1 MDRLQEKQELY
12 EEYVALERKSRE
24 EGNYEQVE
32 SYYQQAVA
40 LYADGVE
47 AVLEKSRA
55 LYEQNQYE
63 DVIEFID
70 ESSLNVVNEG
80 ATPGDIFFLYGNSYF
95 ELEEYEKAASAFEK
109 SIQYN
114 SSNPQV
120 YRDYAIA
127 LARLG
132 SVEEAKAQLE
142 HAIQYQLG
150 TDEIYYTKGEI
161 AYALNQW
168 QEAEESFKLCIG
180 GTDDVY
186 MMMRS
191 YIMCY
196 DIMNRNGAGEDNLE
210 AQKELLEEAREK
222 LPQEYQNVILEK
234 LAQVYIHLGN
244 IDVDAR
250 YDIQAIDIFK
260 EIIDCGWGTYT
271 TYNNMAILY
280 QKNQMYEEEAGVLQN
295 MLTQYGENYNTYKR
309 MTFMEV
315 AVQSQKKN
323 EERSYEDFKMY
334 YEKAAEINTIVYNK
348 SQFYH

>member
-1 MDRLQEKQELY
+1 MKCLEKDPKNRYQSVKELRKAVLNVHKSGKQYKKLIHRQWGIRVLLLAGLIGSITLAGTGRNRMRQEKQDLY

-168 QEAEESFKLCIG
+168 QEWS
-180 GTDDVY
+180 
-186 MMMRS
+186 R
-191 YIMCY
+191 
-196 DIMNRNGAGEDNLE
+196 
-210 AQKELLEEAREK
+210 
-222 LPQEYQNVILEK
+222 
-234 LAQVYIHLGN
+234 
-244 IDVDAR
+244 
-250 YDIQAIDIFK
+250 
-260 EIIDCGWGTYT
+260 
-271 TYNNMAILY
+271 
-280 QKNQMYEEEAGVLQN
+280 
-295 MLTQYGENYNTYKR
+295 
-309 MTFMEV
+309 
-315 AVQSQKKN
+315 
-323 EERSYEDFKMY
+323 
-334 YEKAAEINTIVYNK
+334 
-348 SQFYH
+348 